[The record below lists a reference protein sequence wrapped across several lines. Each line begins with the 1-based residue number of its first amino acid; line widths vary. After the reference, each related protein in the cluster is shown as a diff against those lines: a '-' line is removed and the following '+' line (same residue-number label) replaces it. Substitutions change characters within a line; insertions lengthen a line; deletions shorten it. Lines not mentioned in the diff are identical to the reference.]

1 MAEENHSSTLAFDA
15 ADEYRPE
22 APPPPEI
29 PAWKDGSIRIGIH
42 TSIAGDISSSL
53 EIAHGLGAN
62 ALQIFS
68 SSPRMWN
75 RGGMRIA
82 EAEAARFR
90 ARRKELGLGPLVIH
104 DNYLINLA
112 SPNPVLRTRSV
123 QAFHQEL
130 VRAIAL
136 GADYLVAHP
145 GSGRESTPLA
155 AVAAIAQG
163 LKQAARGLKLGD
175 LKILLENTAG
185 QGTSIGSR
193 FEELRAILD
202 SSPDLPLGI
211 CIDTAHTFAA
221 GWDLRT
227 AEGLEKTLQA
237 LDRTVGLDRVYV
249 VHVNDSKTHVGSRVD
264 RHEHIGK
271 GKIGLEAFG
280 RILNHPLLA
289 GRAFILETPIDKP
302 GDDDRRNVAALW
314 KLLGRVVAANGD
326 GMKPRPQRVK
336 KAKSAKA
343 RRRAAREDDF
353 QNKEESKIEIPLAR
367 EVNLADSD
375 HKHANYDPASKSKR
389 SGRKCGKSRSIQ
401 RCR

>member
-1 MAEENHSSTLAFDA
+1 MAEQTDRIAFTFDA

-42 TSIAGDISSSL
+42 TSIAGDISASL

-68 SSPRMWN
+68 CSPRMWD

-82 EAEAARFR
+82 EAEATRFR
-90 ARRKELGLGPLVIH
+90 ARRKELGLGPLVVH

-136 GADYLVAHP
+136 GADFLVAHP
-145 GSGRESTPLA
+145 GSGRESTPQA
-155 AVAAIAQG
+155 AVAAISQG

-193 FEELRAILD
+193 FEELRAIIDATPGLQ
-202 SSPDLPLGI
+202 LGI

-227 AEGLEKTLQA
+227 AEGLETTLQA
-237 LDRTVGLDRVYV
+237 IDRTVGLDKVYV
-249 VHVNDSKTHVGSRVD
+249 IHMNDSKTHHGSRVD
-264 RHEHIGK
+264 RHEHIGQ
-271 GKIGLEAFG
+271 GKIGMEAFG
-280 RILNHPLLA
+280 RILNHTLLA

-302 GDDDRRNVAALW
+302 GDDKRNVAALW
-314 KLLGRVVAANGD
+314 KLLGRVVVANGE
-326 GMKPRPQRVK
+326 GMKPRPKRSTVK
-336 KAKSAKA
+336 VKAKSGAAKKA
-343 RRRAAREDDF
+343 PQPKKTKAKPKR
-353 QNKEESKIEIPLAR
+353 
-367 EVNLADSD
+367 
-375 HKHANYDPASKSKR
+375 KSKA
-389 SGRKCGKSRSIQ
+389 KSRGK
-401 RCR
+401 